1 MLGRLAYQPWRKR
14 EALTQHSIFSH
25 MTATT
30 LTILF
35 LVFLL
40 TGATLRVWLATR
52 QISHVEKHR
61 NQVPEAFVEKIG
73 LQSHQRAA
81 DYTVQRTRLRVASG
95 LFDVVILL
103 WLTLGGGLAWFD
115 TQLMAHISND
125 LARQVAL
132 IAAVVV
138 VLSALQLP
146 FTIYRQFKLE
156 AKFGFNRMTPA
167 LFLADTVKGLV
178 LAVVLGLP
186 LLVLILWLMQTAGT
200 YWWLW
205 AWASWAVFNLLVML
219 VFPTWIAP
227 LFNKFTPLDNPALK
241 DRIQALAKRCDFAIQ
256 GLFVMD
262 GSKRSAHGNAYFTG
276 FGQSRRI
283 VFFDT
288 LLAKLSPDEIE
299 AVLAHELGHFKH
311 KHIVKRLILSF
322 TASLIMFAVLG
333 FVATQPWF
341 YLGLGVTPQL
351 LASNDAMALLLFFLV
366 VPVFTFA
373 LTPLMSWFSRKDE
386 FEADQFAA
394 QQSEATHLVS
404 ALVKLFDDNAATLTP
419 DPLHSAFYDS
429 HPPASIRIRQLV
441 SA

>member
-1 MLGRLAYQPWRKR
+1 M
-14 EALTQHSIFSH
+14 
-25 MTATT
+25 
-30 LTILF
+30 
-35 LVFLL
+35 
-40 TGATLRVWLATR
+40 
-52 QISHVEKHR
+52 
-61 NQVPEAFVEKIG
+61 
-73 LQSHQRAA
+73 AA
-81 DYTVQRTRLRVASG
+81 G

-115 TQLMAHISND
+115 TQLMALISND

-288 LLAKLSPDEIE
+288 LLAKLSPNEIE

-386 FEADQFAA
+386 FEADRFAA

-441 SA
+441 PA